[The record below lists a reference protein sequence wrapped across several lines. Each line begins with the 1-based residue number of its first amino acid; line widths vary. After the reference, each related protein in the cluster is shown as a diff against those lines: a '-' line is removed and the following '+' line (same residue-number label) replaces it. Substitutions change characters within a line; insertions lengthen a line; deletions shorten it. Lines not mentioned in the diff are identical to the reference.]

1 MPGIDKII
9 HEQARLRIIT
19 FLAASDQ
26 SRVSFNQVQ
35 EKLGFSSGNLSVQ
48 LRKLAEAGYVQI
60 EKTFKDNKPFTTVSI
75 TADGT
80 QALQEYV
87 KEMENIINSL
97 RQ

>member
-1 MPGIDKII
+1 MSAIDKII

-19 FLAASDQ
+19 FLAASEQ

-48 LRKLAEAGYVQI
+48 LRKLADAGYVQI

-75 TADGT
+75 IADGT
-80 QALQEYV
+80 RALQEYV